1 MMKKHFTITLTLMP
15 LVFILYFIL
24 PVCTLSNVRSDRL
37 DSPHILSLVPT
48 DSLACLDDKDAGA
61 LVPELKNRT
70 DSLYGDK
77 SLIALRNYDCFEDD
91 KVMDNVDKFILLIGC
106 ILGVLFAA
114 LAAGYTI
121 IWLYPFFDKINDYRK
136 CSRILNWMAFIS
148 CILIGLS
155 FVLLFFS
162 LDLGYKYISRVLWL
176 LFAGAILVVIH
187 FELVKRVSAKLCEL
201 NPFRVPDLKVTYYTV
216 VGRISRLQRD
226 SAYIDLRDG
235 DAVPFIEYRDG
246 AFRSELEVKAVR
258 LNRYLHYCIEVLAGE
273 PGRSLEEC
281 RPDDEARWYDIRLD
295 DNIEVNGA
303 MLLLLA
309 AKLGKKKR

>member
-1 MMKKHFTITLTLMP
+1 MMKKHYTVTLIMIALSAIMCFP
-15 LVFILYFIL
+15 A
-24 PVCTLSNVRSDRL
+24 CTRSIVRSDRL
-37 DSPHILSLVPT
+37 DSTRILSLDPT
-48 DSLACLDDKDAGA
+48 DSLACLDDEDAGA
-61 LVPELKNRT
+61 LVPELKNCT

-77 SLIALRNYDCFEDD
+77 SLIALRDYDYLNDD
-91 KVMDNVDKFILLIGC
+91 KALDDVDKFILLIGG

-162 LDLGYKYISRVLWL
+162 LDLGNKYFSRALWL
-176 LFAGAILVVIH
+176 LFAGAILVVVH
-187 FELVKRVSAKLCEL
+187 FELVKRVSAKLCEF
-201 NPFRVPDLKVTYYTV
+201 NPFRVPDLRVTYYTIV
-216 VGRISRLQRD
+216 DRISRLHRD

-235 DAVPFIEYRDG
+235 DAVPFVENRDG

-258 LNRYLHYCIEVLAGE
+258 LNRHLRYCIEVLAGE

-281 RPDDEARWYDIRLD
+281 RPDDGARWYGIRLD

-303 MLLLLA
+303 ILLLLA
-309 AKLGKKKR
+309 AKLERMER

>member
-1 MMKKHFTITLTLMP
+1 MKKHFTVTLIMMAISA
-15 LVFILYFIL
+15 ILSIL
-24 PVCTLSNVRSDRL
+24 PACTRSIVQDDRL
-37 DSPHILSLVPT
+37 DSTRILSLVPT
-48 DSLACLDDKDAGA
+48 DSLECLDDEDAWA
-61 LVPELKNRT
+61 RVPELENRT

-77 SLIALRNYDCFEDD
+77 SLIALRNYDCPNDD
-91 KVMDNVDKFILLIGC
+91 KALDDVDKLILLIGG

-148 CILIGLS
+148 CILICLS

-162 LDLGYKYISRVLWL
+162 LDLGNKYFSRALWL
-176 LFAGAILVVIH
+176 IFAGAILFVVH

-201 NPFRVPDLKVTYYTV
+201 NPFRVPDLRVTYYTV
-216 VGRISRLQRD
+216 VGRISRLQGD

-235 DAVPFIEYRDG
+235 DAVPFVEDRDG
-246 AFRSELEVKAVR
+246 AFHSELEVKAVR
-258 LNRYLHYCIEVLAGE
+258 LNRYLHYCIEVLTGE

-281 RPDDEARWYDIRLD
+281 HPDDEARWYSIRLD

-309 AKLGKKKR
+309 AKLGRMER